1 MHMGAEHAVNIPT
14 SAQAAAPSKVDKRPR
29 PEASQ
34 DMSEHEFRFFESEW
48 NLYKRATGIKG
59 QTLVDEL
66 WSCMSSDLKKLAF
79 DQGDV
84 EALNTED
91 LMMKRIKSLA
101 VAVLHT
107 AIHTVRLHEA
117 SQIPEESCKAFAA
130 RVRGIASNCS
140 LDKKCECGKDV
151 SFLEE
156 TVYHVVLAG
165 LRDRELQEACT
176 TQALLG
182 NVKNISTLIEFCTA
196 KESGQLSASGTV
208 GAVKSSYKSG
218 KFQQP
223 AQPPTPTHPSGPCSH
238 CGAARGH
245 SDGGRAT
252 REKECKAY
260 SATCSK
266 CGKKGH
272 FAAQCKSKARVAAA
286 EKEDDK
292 KDEKKDAVT
301 GGVHYGFYGI
311 HHGSWEYPPASSTQ
325 YLVKAS
331 PLNTSNRFTPMLQIP
346 TNSEFSAAGSS
357 MSSLTPYTRPT
368 KSTSSRQSIMSTPT
382 TIRYTRSGRRI
393 KKTGPPAPPAIIAG
407 QTNAALH
414 QYDGGR
420 TESNKIIPLC
430 HMEHDPALGW
440 REVPPMDSP
449 TLAIRLQ
456 LHLATYTAMQLPIP
470 CLHPTKS
477 VVSSKGTGVADSGA
491 QLDILPAHE
500 LVKLKVDRSSLLPLS
515 TTVSGATQGSRL
527 NIIGGI
533 FLSVQG
539 LSPNSMKCLRLF
551 YVADNVNKIY
561 LSLATLK
568 GLGVLPPDFP
578 KVATVPEVAAVGN
591 TKCSND
597 GVATSGEAPCSCPV
611 RTLPPTQPP
620 VLPFPATKA
629 NIPNLKDWIFE
640 RYKSS
645 AFNCCEKQKLP
656 LMKGSPPLK
665 LHLDPEAKPVAVHIP
680 AQVPLHWQLGVKEGL
695 DRDCRLGVLERV
707 PVNTPARWQHRMM
720 VVAKHDGTPRRTVDF
735 RNLNKYTPRQT
746 HHTPSPWSLASSI
759 PEGTLK
765 STFDCWHGYHSLEI
779 AEEDRELTSFITPWG
794 RYRYLTLPQGVLS
807 AGDAYTDR
815 MDRLFE
821 EFERM
826 NRCIDDTAI
835 WDMTIEEQF
844 YRSCQFLDKCGA
856 NGIILNPSKFQFC
869 QEEVNY
875 LGFRVTMTGVKP
887 PSDFMENI
895 LNFPT
900 PRNITD
906 VRSWYGAV
914 AQISYS
920 FATCPAMLP
929 FRHLLSSKVPFSWSA
944 ELEMAFQASKQEIV
958 RQCQE
963 GVRTFNPSLPTCLC
977 TDWSKFGMGFWLC
990 QKRCQCS
997 GAKPG
1002 CCTTGWQTVYVG
1014 SRFCHQAEQNY
1025 APIEGEAK
1033 AAAWATDKCRFF
1045 LLGLT
1050 DFLLAVDHLPLIP
1063 IFSSKELGTIDNP
1076 RIRQQKV
1083 KLLPFRF
1090 TPIHI
1095 PGKLHVIPD
1104 TWSRRSDSPVPT
1116 LPYSSGQSLLDIS
1129 NIEQQYSSTL
1139 GPPSWVSGPSTGYV
1153 SALRV
1158 SPSQADCTEVEEE
1171 EATIASIAG
1180 MAITD
1185 MSSSYIIAAQA
1196 PVRVITWGRL
1206 QEAAA
1211 NSQLYQELISL
1222 IKHGLPEA
1230 ISDWPGSLHPYYPY
1244 RHNLLVME
1252 EVVLYGDRPLIPV
1265 SLRPEVMEHLHAAHS
1280 GSTTMMSR
1288 AAQSI
1293 FWPGMKQDI
1302 TATRAH
1308 CISCTKS
1315 APSNPSQPPHPP
1327 TQPDFPFS
1335 HCCMDFFSVEG
1346 RTYLALVDRY
1356 TGWLSILF
1364 LGKDD
1369 SAHVIAAL
1377 REYFARWGISKELTS
1392 DGASVFT
1399 SAECKSFFY
1408 RWGVQHRVSSAY
1420 YPRANKRSEVAVKSA
1435 KRLVMENLGP
1445 KGQLD
1450 TDRFARALLLH
1461 RNTPDPLT
1469 GLSPAMILFGREVR
1483 DHLPAVL
1490 SRYQPRRE
1498 WRLEADLREQAFAK
1512 RHCKM
1517 EERLTFGA
1525 KPLPPLALHDVVTVQ
1540 DQSDPRKAGK
1550 WTKTGTVVE
1559 ILPHD
1564 SYMVRIHGSRA
1575 PTQRNRKFLRKISPF
1590 HPMIPVQQEE
1600 FIPASMVLRGRAD
1613 QVEQPALPA
1622 HLVVHPSTVQQEPG
1636 PAHPVQLVPE
1646 QPGPDQTVDQHTH
1659 VLPTAPAPQLEGTAP
1674 QQMLSIP
1681 GPARPAHL
1689 PIPGPARSA
1698 QVPPTAAL
1706 HRQQPA
1712 AAPGQDVLAQ
1722 LRLREAMGQVLAII
1736 MGYATY
1742 PTNY

>member
-1 MHMGAEHAVNIPT
+1 MRNMEFHMAVDHAVHITNSST
-14 SAQAAAPSKVDKRPR
+14 SAAPSKVDKRPL

-48 NLYKRATGIKG
+48 NLYKRATGIQG

-130 RVRGIASNCS
+130 RVRGITSNC
-140 LDKKCECGKDV
+140 LLEKKCECGKDV

-156 TVYHVVLAG
+156 TVYQVVHTG
-165 LRDRELQEACT
+165 LRDRDLQEACT

-182 NVKNISTLIEFCTA
+182 NVKNISTLVEFCTA
-196 KESGQLSASGTV
+196 KESGQMSASVTV
-208 GAVKSSYKSG
+208 GAIKSAYKSG
-218 KFQQP
+218 KFQQHP
-223 AQPPTPTHPSGPCSH
+223 TQPPAPTHPSGHCSH

-245 SDGGRAT
+245 SDGSRAT

-260 SATCSK
+260 TATCSK
-266 CGKKGH
+266 CGRKGH
-272 FAAQCKSKARVAAA
+272 FAAQCKSRAKVAAV
-286 EKEDDK
+286 EKEDDKKNEK

-301 GGVHYGFYGI
+301 GAVHYGFYGI

-325 YLVKAS
+325 HMVQSS
-331 PLNTSNRFTPMLQIP
+331 PIITSNRFSPMSQIP
-346 TNSEFSAAGSS
+346 ADSAFSASGPPSS
-357 MSSLTPYTRPT
+357 PLTPHSTRSI
-368 KSTSSRQSIMSTPT
+368 KSSKVMSTSTSTT
-382 TIRYTRSGRRI
+382 AKYTRSGRRI
-393 KKTGPPAPPAIIAG
+393 RQTGPPAPSAIIAG
-407 QTNAALH
+407 QTDAALH
-414 QYDGGR
+414 QYNAGQA
-420 TESNKIIPLC
+420 EPNKIIPLC
-430 HMEHDPALGW
+430 HMEHDPIQGW

-449 TLAIRLQ
+449 TLPIRLQ
-456 LHLATYTAMQLPIP
+456 LHLGTYAAMQLPIP
-470 CLHPTKS
+470 CPQPTKS
-477 VVSSKGTGVADSGA
+477 VVSSKGNGVADSGA
-491 QLDILPAHE
+491 QLDILPDYE
-500 LVKLKVDRSSLLPLS
+500 LVKLQADRASLLPLS

-527 NIIGGI
+527 NIIGGV
-533 FLSVQG
+533 FLSVKG
-539 LSPNSMKCLRLF
+539 RDPNSMECLRLF
-551 YVADNVNKIY
+551 YVADNVNRIY
-561 LSLATLK
+561 LSQATLK

-578 KVATVPEVAAVGN
+578 RVATVPGVAAIGP

-597 GVATSGEAPCSCPV
+597 GVAMPGEEPCTCPG

-620 VLPFPATKA
+620 VLPFPATKENLLA
-629 NIPNLKDWIFE
+629 LKDWIME
-640 RYKSS
+640 RYRSS

-656 LMKGSPPLK
+656 LMKGSPPLQ
-665 LHLDPEAKPVAVHIP
+665 LHLDPAVKPVAVHVP
-680 AQVPLHWQLGVKEGL
+680 AQVPLHWQLAVKEGL

-735 RNLNKYTPRQT
+735 RNLNKHTPRQT

-759 PEGTLK
+759 PEGVLK

-835 WDMTIEEQF
+835 WDKTIEEQF
-844 YRSCQFLDKCGA
+844 YRCCQFLDKCGA
-856 NGIILNPSKFQFC
+856 NGIVLNPSKFQFC
-869 QEEVNY
+869 QEEVDY
-875 LGFRVTMTGVKP
+875 LGFRVTMTGIKP
-887 PSDFMENI
+887 PSDFMESI

-920 FATCPAMLP
+920 FSTCPAMLP
-929 FRHLLSSKVPFSWSA
+929 FRHLLSAKVPFSWSA
-944 ELEMAFQASKQEIV
+944 ELETAFQASKQEIV

-963 GVRTFNPSLPTCLC
+963 GVRTFNPSLPTCLA
-977 TDWSKFGMGFWLC
+977 TDWCKFGMGFWLC

-997 GAKPG
+997 GVKPG
-1002 CCTTGWQTVYVG
+1002 CCDSGWQTVYVG

-1045 LLGLT
+1045 LLGLPN
-1050 DFLLAVDHLPLIP
+1050 FLLALDHKPLIP
-1063 IFSSKELGTIDNP
+1063 IFSDKELGTIDNP

-1104 TWSRRSDSPVPT
+1104 TWSRRGDSPVPAQPNRAGT
-1116 LPYSSGQSLLDIS
+1116 SLLDIS
-1129 NIEQQYSSTL
+1129 NIEHQYSSTL
-1139 GPPSWVSGPSTGYV
+1139 GPPSWVSGPTSGSHGYV

-1158 SPSQADCTEVEEE
+1158 SPSQEDCKEIEEE

-1180 MAITD
+1180 MAIRD
-1185 MSSSYIIAAQA
+1185 MSSNYIIAAQA
-1196 PVRVITWGRL
+1196 PVRVLTWERL

-1211 NSQLYQELISL
+1211 HSPLYQELISL
-1222 IKHGLPEA
+1222 IKSGLPEV
-1230 ISDWPGSLHPYYPY
+1230 ISDWPGTLHPYFPY

-1252 EVVLYGDRPLIPV
+1252 DVVLYGDRPLIPV

-1288 AAQSI
+1288 ASQSI

-1308 CISCTKS
+1308 CTPCTKA

-1377 REYFARWGISKELTS
+1377 REYFARWGIAKELTS

-1445 KGQLD
+1445 RGQLD

-1469 GLSPAMILFGREVR
+1469 GLSPAMILFGREIR

-1490 SRYQPRRE
+1490 TRYQPRRE

-1517 EERLTFGA
+1517 EERLSFGA
-1525 KPLPPLALHDVVTVQ
+1525 KPLPPLVIGDVVTVQ
-1540 DQSDPRKAGK
+1540 DQTDPRKAGK

-1559 ILPHD
+1559 VMPHD

-1590 HPMIPVQQEE
+1590 HPMIPVQQDE
-1600 FIPASMVLRGRAD
+1600 F
-1613 QVEQPALPA
+1613 LPA
-1622 HLVVHPSTVQQEPG
+1622 TTMLLRDRAQDHPVQQPDL
-1636 PAHPVQLVPE
+1636 PAHPVVQPPPVQLHAD
-1646 QPGPDQTVDQHTH
+1646 QPGPVDLVDQ
-1659 VLPTAPAPQLEGTAP
+1659 PTYVQPAAPAPQPGDLAP
-1674 QQMLSIP
+1674 SQPLTMT
-1681 GPARPAHL
+1681 GPARPA
-1689 PIPGPARSA
+1689 
-1698 QVPPTAAL
+1698 QMPPTAAL
-1706 HRQQPA
+1706 HRQQPV

-1722 LRLREAMGQVLAII
+1722 LKLREAMGHVLTIL
-1736 MGYATY
+1736 MGYAIN
-1742 PTNY
+1742 PSNM